1 MKMLSPRVTHAQA
14 TANYELA
21 VTFNDGQKRT
31 FSMVPYLQYPAFQP
45 LKSTALFAQARV
57 AHGTVVWSDDID
69 ISPDT
74 LYLAG
79 KPA

>member
-1 MKMLSPRVTHAQA
+1 MLSPRVTHAK
-14 TANYELA
+14 TSDNYELS
-21 VTFNDGQKRT
+21 VTFDDGQKRT
-31 FSMVPYLQYPAFQP
+31 FSMVPYLQYQAFQP

-57 AHGTVVWSDDID
+57 AHGTVVWSEDID

>member
-1 MKMLSPRVTHAQA
+1 
-14 TANYELA
+14 
-21 VTFNDGQKRT
+21 
-31 FSMVPYLQYPAFQP
+31 MVPYLQYPAFQP

-57 AHGTVVWSDDID
+57 AHGTVVWPDNID